1 MKDVIHFYP
10 HAWFYGLR
18 VMLSYFSMLGLLVY
32 HVIRLKTCTP
42 LSSMSM
48 LGWLK
53 PNSLKF
59 QNLPEQ
65 FKRAFEPIWRL
76 LWPSFIY
83 KVWQYQLWSFKL
95 RDIKLKKNCLKVKG
109 FKGFFDIFWNEMMAS
124 LHNLGLFLQNKLFE
138 TWIKWK
144 ITDKKCNLNGKKIP
158 RISYHDRF
166 WLKYF
171 EIRSWKS
178 KFPFLSGITIIPF

>member
-1 MKDVIHFYP
+1 
-10 HAWFYGLR
+10 
-18 VMLSYFSMLGLLVY
+18 MLSYNSMLGLLPY
-32 HVIRLKTCTP
+32 HVISLKTCTP
-42 LSSMSM
+42 LSSIAM
-48 LGWLK
+48 LCWLK

-83 KVWQYQLWSFKL
+83 KVWQYRLWSFKL

-144 ITDKKCNLNGKKIP
+144 IPMIKNVIWMGKKP
-158 RISYHDRF
+158 RISYQDRF

-178 KFPFLSGITIIPF
+178 KFPILSGITIIPFKW